1 MRNIDAVFLSNS
13 KFMMGFSSLMDTY
26 LRLSKRSDE
35 AWFPERHNPYSEFRQ
50 QVSGLVQD
58 AKALLNDTMVI
69 LRVSYA
75 SSFNLVLIM
84 PIVL

>member
-1 MRNIDAVFLSNS
+1 
-13 KFMMGFSSLMDTY
+13 MMGFSSLMDTY